1 MDRSFQAEDV
11 TRAGRGALICA
22 MFGAGWLGWALGT
35 AKAFNGFVA
44 PAFGSIALFLPACSI
59 YFIRKGRLH
68 RQRTPEADESSR
80 QSVLKWF
87 LLIAF
92 IEVIAIV
99 GVSIL
104 ANRLHRTD
112 LATDWCAM
120 VVGLHFLPLA
130 RIFRVLQFSIL
141 GILMVL
147 WCLLCWALF
156 HSSAI
161 AISAS
166 LGTGIL
172 LWGSCVTSLLR
183 ARKID
188 RALRA

>member
-1 MDRSFQAEDV
+1 
-11 TRAGRGALICA
+11 
-22 MFGAGWLGWALGT
+22 
-35 AKAFNGFVA
+35 
-44 PAFGSIALFLPACSI
+44 
-59 YFIRKGRLH
+59 
-68 RQRTPEADESSR
+68 
-80 QSVLKWF
+80 
-87 LLIAF
+87 
-92 IEVIAIV
+92 
-99 GVSIL
+99 
-104 ANRLHRTD
+104 
-112 LATDWCAM
+112 
-120 VVGLHFLPLA
+120 
-130 RIFRVLQFSIL
+130 VLQFSIL